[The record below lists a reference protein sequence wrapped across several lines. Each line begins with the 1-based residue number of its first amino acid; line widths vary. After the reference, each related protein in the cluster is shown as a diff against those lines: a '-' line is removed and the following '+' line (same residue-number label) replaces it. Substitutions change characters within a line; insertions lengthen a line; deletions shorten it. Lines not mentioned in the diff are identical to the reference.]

1 MVTTRLNAQLAPL
14 SVCETGLNLGGG
26 GGGGGGQGGSGQ
38 RGPFAK
44 ILPPLGL
51 TKKICV
57 QCAGEV
63 KQPNFSLSL
72 GSQRSTF
79 FHLLLNLTLHVCYYQ
94 ITKNTQER
102 VARVRACNSV
112 KVGINGQY

>member
-14 SVCETGLNLGGG
+14 SVCETGLNL
-26 GGGGGGQGGSGQ
+26 GGGQGGSGQ

-57 QCAGEV
+57 QCTGEV

-79 FHLLLNLTLHVCYYQ
+79 FHLLLNLFLLLSGYQ
-94 ITKNTQER
+94 EHTRTGGSSKSMQLCESRN
-102 VARVRACNSV
+102 
-112 KVGINGQY
+112 